1 MSQVKRRNALGYAQ
15 PPAPRQKHMGGN
27 DVPRYTGVMQTTTIL
42 DIAADG
48 TAQPAD
54 LNTQRPTS
62 GYRWIDSSPENPDVV
77 AWCHAHL
84 APLVA
89 DALLAPETRPRAVR
103 IGQGTLVLMRG
114 VNLNPEEHVDDMI
127 SVRCWITQGLIITL
141 RHRTSFALRD
151 IRTQVEDGN
160 APDGPLTFVCHL
172 AEGLIDRIET
182 VSIGL
187 EDNVDGLETSIFD
200 EQATTQGDH
209 THLAALRRRTIRLR
223 RYMGP
228 MATALH
234 DLGRV
239 LPDTGEDTVS
249 RQARIHEAANRATRS
264 VEELDAARDRL
275 TALADHIDMQ
285 QAARQ
290 QANVYHLSLVA
301 AIFLPLGFITGL
313 FGVNVA
319 GMPGT
324 QNDNAFWILTLGAL
338 ATSLL
343 LVLFLY
349 WKRWF

>member
-1 MSQVKRRNALGYAQ
+1 
-15 PPAPRQKHMGGN
+15 
-27 DVPRYTGVMQTTTIL
+27 MQATTTL
-42 DIAADG
+42 DISTDGTVQAADL
-48 TAQPAD
+48 D
-54 LNTQRPTS
+54 TQAPDS
-62 GYRWIDSSPENPDVV
+62 GYRWIDGGPENPDLV
-77 AWCHAHL
+77 AWCHANL

-89 DALLAPETRPRAVR
+89 EALLAPETRPRAVS
-103 IGQGTLVLMRG
+103 IGQGTLILMRG

-127 SVRCWITQGLIITL
+127 SVRCWITRGLIITL

-151 IRTQVEDGN
+151 IHARVDEGQ
-160 APDGPLTFVCHL
+160 APGGPLAFVSQL
-172 AEGLIDRIET
+172 AEGLIERIEK

-187 EDNVDGLETSIFD
+187 EDNVDLLEAAIFD

-209 THLAALRRRTIRLR
+209 TQLAALRRRAIRLR

-228 MATALH
+228 MAIALH
-234 DLGRV
+234 DLGRL
-239 LPDTGEDTVS
+239 LPDTGEDTASV
-249 RQARIHEAANRATRS
+249 QARIHETANRATRS
-264 VEELDAARDRL
+264 VEELDAARERL

-290 QANVYHLSLVA
+290 QANGYHLSLVA

-324 QNDNAFWILTLGAL
+324 QNDLAFWILTLGSL